1 MEQVSKAEQLKL
13 PEQLYIMLVDPDTG
27 EPLYGKPTVERVL
40 ATAVL
45 WELLNCGAIRA
56 NGSEISGVES
66 VLFRESYLRNAA
78 LMISDMAP
86 ADSRALIMEI
96 AAKLHPI
103 WRTIGDDMVNEH
115 LLTPDV
121 RTRFCL
127 FHQRVLSELGEARIE
142 GHDLGESMR
151 QAARAT
157 WDQTYEAD
165 LVTTHPRLLARIVI
179 LDNYG
184 LLAPVIGYTAYSSIK
199 GHLPDLRTHLHDA
212 VRDASAGEMKQVARD
227 RQSTYSGGSDGIY
240 SSGSDFWIGSG
251 DCCYCEEHGGH
262 HHHHEDDDDED
273 DGSDGD
279 GDASDGGGGDS
290 GGGGGDGGCGG
301 CGGCGG

>member
-1 MEQVSKAEQLKL
+1 
-13 PEQLYIMLVDPDTG
+13 
-27 EPLYGKPTVERVL
+27 
-40 ATAVL
+40 
-45 WELLNCGAIRA
+45 
-56 NGSEISGVES
+56 
-66 VLFRESYLRNAA
+66 
-78 LMISDMAP
+78 MIFGMTP
-86 ADSRALIMEI
+86 ADSRTLIMEI
-96 AAKLHPI
+96 AAQLHPT
-103 WRTIGDDMVNEH
+103 WRTIGEDMVNEH
-115 LLTPDV
+115 LLTPEV

-127 FHQRVLSELGEARIE
+127 FHQRVLSELGEARTE

-165 LVTTHPRLLARIVI
+165 LVKTHPRLLARIVI

-199 GHLPDLRTHLHDA
+199 GHLPGLRTHLQDA
-212 VRDASAGEMKQVARD
+212 VRDASTAEVRQASRA
-227 RQSTYSGGSDGIY
+227 RQSTDSSGSDGIY

-251 DCCYCEEHGGH
+251 DSCYCCEEHSAH
-262 HHHHEDDDDED
+262 HHHHDDED
-273 DGSDGD
+273 EGSDGD

-290 GGGGGDGGCGG
+290 GGGSDGGGCGG